1 MYICDLKVTVMRAI
15 PIIFAILALVACKRE
30 TPQSETQ
37 TEPTTQD
44 TTAQA
49 NTEVATSTPVP
60 TGGHDYTFLTHELF
74 HIGGAV
80 VGSVKDKKDNP
91 YQSNWIDFLPDGTY
105 KWGKQKEVL
114 HSGQWSYND
123 EADLLQMKSTAG
135 EPARSEWKVMHSE
148 QMVVLVG
155 TSTFGNNSTQMQ
167 LIRSTTMPD

>member
-1 MYICDLKVTVMRAI
+1 MRAF

-44 TTAQA
+44 STVQA
-49 NTEVATSTPVP
+49 NTNVTTSTPLP
-60 TGGHDYTFLTHELF
+60 ADGRDFTFLTHELF
-74 HIGGAV
+74 HVGGAV

-105 KWGKQKEVL
+105 KWGKQKDVL
-114 HSGQWSYND
+114 HSGEWSYNGD
-123 EADLLQMKSTAG
+123 SKILQMKSTAG
-135 EPARSEWKVMHSE
+135 EPIRSEWKVMHSE
-148 QMVVLVG
+148 QMVVLIG
-155 TSTFGNNSTQMQ
+155 TKTFGNNSTQIQ